1 VCCEFFKFNGGV
13 NKMAGEQPCTDL
25 EKIEALIH
33 KAMVCRLGI
42 NNGKTPYV
50 VPLCFGY
57 RDNTLYFHSGP
68 GGEKLNL
75 LKTDQNVCF
84 EFDRITEV
92 IEDTSP
98 CSWDVN
104 YQSVIGYGKATFI
117 EDTEE
122 KMAALE
128 VIISQYTDG
137 QLKIEEA
144 RAKATVV
151 FQVAIDNM
159 TFKQNPEKACE

>member
-1 VCCEFFKFNGGV
+1 
-13 NKMAGEQPCTDL
+13 MAGKQPCADL

-33 KAMVCRLGI
+33 KAMICRLGI
-42 NNGKTPYV
+42 NHGKTPYV

-68 GGEKLNL
+68 EGKKLNL

-92 IEDTSP
+92 IENKNP
-98 CSWDVN
+98 CFWDVK
-104 YQSVIGYGKATFI
+104 YQSVIGYGKAKFI
-117 EDTEE
+117 ENLKE

-128 VIISQYTDG
+128 IIISQYTDRR
-137 QLKIEEA
+137 LKIEKP

-151 FQVAIDNM
+151 FQVVIDNM
-159 TFKQNPEKACE
+159 TFKQNPEKA